1 MANVATRIVQA
12 VLVVAGA
19 GLSAGCATP
28 PAAPTSTA
36 AATAPAEAAEKD
48 TGSHLQRPST
58 YLMVRRIGSSGAR
71 EMMRDLPP
79 NPGPAA
85 Q

>member
-12 VLVVAGA
+12 ALALATA
-19 GLSAGCATP
+19 GLAAGCSTP
-28 PAAPTSTA
+28 PAAPTSA
-36 AATAPAEAAEKD
+36 AAASAQAAEKD